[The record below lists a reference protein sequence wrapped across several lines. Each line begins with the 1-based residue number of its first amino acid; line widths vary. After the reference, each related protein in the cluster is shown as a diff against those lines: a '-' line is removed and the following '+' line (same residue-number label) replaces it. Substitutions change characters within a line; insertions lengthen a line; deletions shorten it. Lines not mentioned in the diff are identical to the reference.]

1 MNFDLT
7 EEQALALDAWER
19 LLERD
24 IKPKV
29 APYRDTIIP
38 KDVAQDLLALTGEYG
53 VGSGWVPEED
63 GGLGLDFVTSGL
75 LYEALARI
83 SPDLAGLAFANEG
96 AALKLQRLGTPAQK
110 EKYLARLIA
119 GELIGCSAISEPG
132 AGSDVRGMNARAERD
147 GDGYRLFG
155 EKQWISN
162 AAIADLV
169 IAVVRTDESEFSMF
183 LLDREK
189 HGFQTRELEKL
200 GLNGWS
206 LGQIFL
212 DGVMV
217 TDEDRLGPP
226 GEGLRES
233 MKGFERSRCF
243 ISIVGLGIA
252 RAALDDAVAY
262 AKERK
267 TFGRPIAGH
276 QLVQDM
282 IAEMA
287 TLYEASRLLVYKGLS
302 LIDKGGKHNRE
313 AAIAKS
319 FTTESVERITTLAV
333 QVLGAAGVARE
344 FGVER
349 HFRNARM
356 LTIPD
361 GTTQINRLVIG
372 REMLGISAIK

>member
-1 MNFDLT
+1 MNFDLS
-7 EEQALALDAWER
+7 EDQALALDAWNR
-19 LLERD
+19 FLERD
-24 IKPKV
+24 IAPKV
-29 APYRDTIIP
+29 APYRDTYIE
-38 KDVAQDLLALTGEYG
+38 KSVAHELLGLTGQYG
-53 VGSGWVPEED
+53 VGTGWVPEEE

-75 LYEALARI
+75 LYEALARV
-83 SPDLAGLAFANEG
+83 SPDLAGLCFVNEG
-96 AALKLQRLGTPAQK
+96 AALKLQRLGRPDQK
-110 EKYLARLIA
+110 EKYLARLLA

-132 AGSDVRGMNARAERD
+132 AGSDVPNMTARAEKD
-147 GDGYRLFG
+147 GDTYRLYG

-162 AAIADLV
+162 SSIADLV
-169 IAVVRTDESEFSMF
+169 IVVVGTGEKEFSMF

-189 HGFQTRELEKL
+189 HDFSVREVDKL

-212 DGVMV
+212 DGVIV

-233 MKGFERSRCF
+233 MKGFERSRAF
-243 ISIVGLGIA
+243 ISLVALGIS
-252 RAALDDAVAY
+252 RAAIDDAIAY

-267 TFGRPIAGH
+267 AFGKPIAGH

-282 IAEMA
+282 IAEMV
-287 TLYEASRLLVYKGLS
+287 TLHDASQLLVYRALS
-302 LIDKGGKHNRE
+302 LLDKGGKHNQQ

-319 FTTESVERITTLAV
+319 FTTESVQRITSLAI
-333 QVLGAAGVARE
+333 QVYGAAGIARE
-344 FGVER
+344 NGVER
-349 HFRNARM
+349 HFRNSRM

-372 REMLGISAIK
+372 REVLGINAFR

>member
-1 MNFDLT
+1 MDFDFT
-7 EEQALALDAWER
+7 EEQTLALESWNR

-24 IKPKV
+24 VAPKV
-29 APYRDTIIP
+29 APFRDTFID
-38 KDVAQDLLALTGEYG
+38 KAAARELLAITGEYG
-53 VGSGWVPEED
+53 VGTGWVPEED
-63 GGLGLDFVTSGL
+63 GGIGLDFVTSGL
-75 LYEALARI
+75 LYEALARV
-83 SPDLAGLAFANEG
+83 SPDLAGLAFVNEG
-96 AALKLQRLGTPAQK
+96 AALKIQRLGTPEQK
-110 EKYLARLIA
+110 EKYLPGLLA

-132 AGSDVRGMNARAERD
+132 AGSDVPSMSARAEKD
-147 GDGYRLFG
+147 GDVYRLYG

-162 AAIADLV
+162 ASLADLV
-169 IAVVRTDESEFSMF
+169 VTVVRTGEKEFSMF

-189 HGFQTRELEKL
+189 HAFSVREVDKL

-212 DGVMV
+212 DGVTV
-217 TDEDRLGPP
+217 TDADRLGPA

-243 ISIVGLGIA
+243 ISLVALGIS
-252 RAALDDAVAY
+252 RAAIDDAIAY
-262 AKERK
+262 AAERK
-267 TFGRPIAGH
+267 AFGKPIAGH

-282 IAEMA
+282 VAEMA
-287 TLYEASRLLVYKGLS
+287 TLHDASQLLVYRALS
-302 LIDKGGKHNRE
+302 LLDKGGKHNCE

-319 FTTESVERITTLAV
+319 FTTESVQRITSLAI
-333 QVLGAAGVARE
+333 QVYGAAGIARE
-344 FGVER
+344 NGVER

-372 REMLGISAIK
+372 RELLGVNAFR